1 MSEFYPDDTLKTDIL
16 DCSNNENTIITHRND
31 VLSVMNETTELSE
44 YNESFETLLNNSFF
58 TDLAELMEDEKV
70 LKFFDKNLN
79 DKQDLTTTMLYMKLY
94 REIQIK
100 YKNKKHEEIDKMAT
114 LYIINVIMNTPKL
127 RRSVILSVS
136 DHYNDNSKIKKAI
149 SDTNLLTN

>member
-1 MSEFYPDDTLKTDIL
+1 
-16 DCSNNENTIITHRND
+16 
-31 VLSVMNETTELSE
+31 
-44 YNESFETLLNNSFF
+44 
-58 TDLAELMEDEKV
+58 
-70 LKFFDKNLN
+70 
-79 DKQDLTTTMLYMKLY
+79 
-94 REIQIK
+94 
-100 YKNKKHEEIDKMAT
+100 MAT